1 MRRYDLFRNAIHGTA
16 ATNTHEGDTMSTIK
30 FTEDHEWLR
39 VEGDIA
45 TLGIT
50 DYAQNALGDIVFVQ
64 LPEVDTH
71 FGAGDE
77 AAVIESVKAAGELKM
92 PLAGTVVE
100 VNGALA
106 EAPAT
111 VNEDPQGAGWFIRI
125 RLDDPSALAGL
136 LDQAAYDKLT
146 A

>member
-1 MRRYDLFRNAIHGTA
+1 
-16 ATNTHEGDTMSTIK
+16 MSTLR

-39 VEGDIA
+39 VEGGVA
-45 TLGIT
+45 TVGIT

-64 LPEVDTH
+64 LPEVDAH
-71 FGAGDE
+71 FAAGDE

-100 VNGALA
+100 VNTALA
-106 EAPAT
+106 DAPAT
-111 VNEDPQGAGWFIRI
+111 VNEDPLGAGWFIRI
-125 RLDDPSALAGL
+125 RLDDPAAVSGL
-136 LDQAAYDKLT
+136 LEQAAYDKLT

>member
-1 MRRYDLFRNAIHGTA
+1 
-16 ATNTHEGDTMSTIK
+16 MSTIK
-30 FTEDHEWLR
+30 YTEDHEWLR
-39 VEGDIA
+39 VEGDVA
-45 TLGIT
+45 TVGIT

-64 LPEVDTH
+64 LPDVGAS
-71 FGAGDE
+71 FVAGDE

-100 VNGALA
+100 VNAALA
-106 EAPAT
+106 DAPAT

-125 RLDDPSALAGL
+125 RLADPSALDGL
-136 LDQAAYDKLT
+136 LDQAAYDALT

>member
-1 MRRYDLFRNAIHGTA
+1 
-16 ATNTHEGDTMSTIK
+16 MSTMK

-39 VEGDIA
+39 VDGDVA
-45 TLGIT
+45 TVGIT

-64 LPEVDTH
+64 LPDVGAS

-92 PLAGTVVE
+92 PLAGTILE
-100 VNGALA
+100 VNGKLA

-111 VNEDPQGAGWFIRI
+111 VNEDPLGEGWFIRI
-125 RLDDPSALAGL
+125 RLDDVSALDGL

>member
-1 MRRYDLFRNAIHGTA
+1 
-16 ATNTHEGDTMSTIK
+16 MSIMK

-39 VEGDIA
+39 IDGDVA
-45 TLGIT
+45 AVGIT
-50 DYAQNALGDIVFVQ
+50 DYAQSALGDIVFVQ
-64 LPEVDTH
+64 LPDVDAR
-71 FGAGDE
+71 FAAGDE

-92 PLAGTVVE
+92 PLAGTVIE
-100 VNGALA
+100 VNTALA

-111 VNEDPQGAGWFIRI
+111 VNEDPLGAGWFIRI
-125 RLDDPSALAGL
+125 RLDDPSALDGL

>member
-1 MRRYDLFRNAIHGTA
+1 
-16 ATNTHEGDTMSTIK
+16 MSNIR

-39 VEGDIA
+39 VDGDVA
-45 TLGIT
+45 TIGIT
-50 DYAQNALGDIVFVQ
+50 EYAQNALGDIVFVQ
-64 LPEVDTH
+64 LPEIGASI
-71 FGAGDE
+71 GAGDE

-92 PLAGTVVE
+92 PLAGTVLE
-100 VNGALA
+100 VNAVLA
-106 EAPAT
+106 ETPAT
-111 VNEDPQGAGWFIRI
+111 VNEDPMGEGWFIRV

>member
-1 MRRYDLFRNAIHGTA
+1 
-16 ATNTHEGDTMSTIK
+16 MSILK

-45 TLGIT
+45 TVGIT

-64 LPEVDTH
+64 LPDV
-71 FGAGDE
+71 GASFAQGDE

-100 VNGALA
+100 VNPALVD
-106 EAPAT
+106 APAT
-111 VNEDPQGAGWFIRI
+111 VNEDPLGAGGVSRI
-125 RLDDPSALAGL
+125 RLDEPAAADAL
-136 LDQAAYDKLT
+136 LDQAAYEKLT

>member
-1 MRRYDLFRNAIHGTA
+1 
-16 ATNTHEGDTMSTIK
+16 MSTIK

-39 VEGDIA
+39 VDGDVA
-45 TLGIT
+45 TVGIT

-64 LPEVDTH
+64 LPDVGAS
-71 FGAGDE
+71 FAAGDE
-77 AAVIESVKAAGELKM
+77 AAVIESVKAAGGLNL

-100 VNGALA
+100 VNTALA
-106 EAPAT
+106 ETPAA
-111 VNEDPQGAGWFIRI
+111 VNEDPLGAGWFIRI
-125 RLDDPSALAGL
+125 RLADPSALSGL

>member
-1 MRRYDLFRNAIHGTA
+1 
-16 ATNTHEGDTMSTIK
+16 MSTLK

-39 VEGDIA
+39 VEGGVA
-45 TLGIT
+45 TVGIT

-64 LPEVDTH
+64 LPEVDAH
-71 FGAGDE
+71 FAAGDE

-100 VNGALA
+100 VNTALA
-106 EAPAT
+106 DAPAT
-111 VNEDPQGAGWFIRI
+111 VNEDPLGAGWFIRI
-125 RLDDPSALAGL
+125 RLDDPAAVSGL
-136 LDQAAYDKLT
+136 LEQAAYDKLT